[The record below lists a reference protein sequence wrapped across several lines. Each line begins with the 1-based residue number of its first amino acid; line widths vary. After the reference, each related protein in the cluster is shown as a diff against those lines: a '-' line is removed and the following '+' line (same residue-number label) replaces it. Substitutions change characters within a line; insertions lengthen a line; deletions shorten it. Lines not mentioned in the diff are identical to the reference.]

1 MNNNSSIVWMITE
14 RWFNLVKVLVCFDT
28 KYGNTKIVAQKIQE
42 GLEKVEGLKTE
53 LYNIKEI
60 DEEFLNDIDGIVIG
74 SPNHMGRPTGT
85 MKNFVKKL
93 SEHKLAKKKVAI
105 FGTYAGRERVEDRA
119 VRKLEKMV
127 EIKLSNFEIIK
138 PTLSI
143 KVKKIRG
150 PIVEGELEKC
160 IDFGERIGLQLV

>member
-1 MNNNSSIVWMITE
+1 MIFE
-14 RWFNLVKVLVCFDT
+14 RWFNLVKVLVGFDT
-28 KYGNTKIVAQKIQE
+28 KCGNTKIVAQKIQE

-60 DEEFLNDIDGIVIG
+60 KKEFLDDFDVIVIG

-85 MKNFVKKL
+85 MKDFVNKL
-93 SEHKLAKKKVAI
+93 SKLELTTKKIAV

-119 VRKLEKMV
+119 VRKLGKMV
-127 EIKLSNFEIIK
+127 KTKISNFEIVQ

-150 PIVEGELEKC
+150 PIIEGELQKC
-160 IDFGERIGLQLV
+160 VDFGERIGLQLV